1 MEMTMRDV
9 LLIALEDLGKK
20 SFRKF
25 CNKLMDCKIEKGFS
39 KIPRCKLENA
49 EPDDVVDLIQSY
61 YMDSYGP
68 MLTVDVLNAI
78 NEKKVALDL
87 EKNLEKGKA
96 GHRLEIAVYMWDYEL
111 SNQKL
116 FTMCVRELVWVLW
129 ATHIPQG
136 SITSSSAPIPH
147 VSFVDKHRE
156 ELIQRCTMVDSILDG
171 LVSENMLLAEEIDT
185 ILAEKTCQ
193 QQMRK
198 LFVFIRGWS
207 ESNKQVLYDV
217 LKKKNPHLIEDLE
230 QP

>member
-87 EKNLEKGKA
+87 EKNLEKA
-96 GHRLEIAVYMWDYEL
+96 
-111 SNQKL
+111 
-116 FTMCVRELVWVLW
+116 
-129 ATHIPQG
+129 
-136 SITSSSAPIPH
+136 SSSAPIPH